1 LCNERRAGG
10 RKMVFLVVVLFL
22 CGLLIAGVIVYDNE
36 KTKRKRKRKAAEVEK
51 PDVFVSLML
60 SLIATFAGV
69 FLAFNLSNY
78 QIDRGERRN
87 LGGLIGQSIDE
98 LNFEIVSL
106 EGLPEF
112 IKDRG
117 VEDSIK
123 MLNNNPLEDVV
134 SVKFLISNQL
144 LPKYCTQI
152 GVVTILR
159 LVRDKEKL
167 REAVNNKD
175 FAFENRLIYMD
186 KYREYIEDLRDILVL
201 ERDFVGGK
209 ISAKKVAEGMK
220 SLHYITTQ
228 EVPWEPNQRPWMPE

>member
-1 LCNERRAGG
+1 
-10 RKMVFLVVVLFL
+10 
-22 CGLLIAGVIVYDNE
+22 
-36 KTKRKRKRKAAEVEK
+36 
-51 PDVFVSLML
+51 
-60 SLIATFAGV
+60 
-69 FLAFNLSNY
+69 
-78 QIDRGERRN
+78 
-87 LGGLIGQSIDE
+87 
-98 LNFEIVSL
+98 
-106 EGLPEF
+106 
-112 IKDRG
+112 
-117 VEDSIK
+117 
-123 MLNNNPLEDVV
+123 
-134 SVKFLISNQL
+134 
-144 LPKYCTQI
+144 
-152 GVVTILR
+152 VTILR